1 MTKKWRTCVPIP
13 LGWILIHP
21 AHQLDPAHSLIWSL
35 HWKNKWYKS
44 KRQLYHWLRLV
55 KPHYNISL
63 LICLSIN
70 AKSTYL
76 SLKYV
81 IIATKKPSLK
91 RRDFK
96 HPTKLDTLLILGWA
110 KFYGS
115 ELARK
120 LPSDDARTLLHRWA
134 EPYGCHLLSGIPTGG
149 LTEVI
154 LVNTIDDL

>member
-1 MTKKWRTCVPIP
+1 MFLFLLDESWFTQ
-13 LGWILIHP
+13 LISSTLHI
-21 AHQLDPAHSLIWSL
+21 HSYGVYIE
-35 HWKNKWYKS
+35 KNKWYKS

-134 EPYGCHLLSGIPTGG
+134 EPYGTKASLRAGKWRTTPI
-149 LTEVI
+149 LT
-154 LVNTIDDL
+154 DLT